1 MLPTTIRRLIVAALL
16 LLATPASAQVASRT
30 KWQCDGTAQ
39 TPTPKYANVGPG
51 MTCSTTGD
59 VVTFDVVPPTFAGL
73 TGVSAPLGGLGTA
86 GSPLTF
92 AGLTGV
98 SAPLGGLG
106 TAGSPLT
113 CTNCCTTDGC
123 TFIGTVHGTVMVLSR
138 TGDQGIIDVQF
149 NGYSGVKVKGSPA
162 ASSGDAAIVWCAT
175 TTGAEDTTL
184 QRAGANSLQL
194 VSAAGGTTF
203 GQLALGRLAV
213 SGPAHTSANW
223 ALTGW
228 GATPT
233 VDYAHS
239 NDSNGWLKITTGG
252 NGESAGPT
260 AQVLFTAS
268 FPHVPNCWAW
278 LETNDATAVAVQPFT
293 SYGTQTVAGVIF
305 AFPSTFTAVDTK
317 IYLLH
322 FRCDAPNA

>member
-59 VVTFDVVPPTFAGL
+59 VVTFDVVPP
-73 TGVSAPLGGLGTA
+73 
-86 GSPLTF
+86 TF